1 MYSNFEEPQ
10 LPNLHLATEGA
21 RNASHARKSRYS
33 LALWPTLKEQSTW
46 KSFDANLSSLNELV
60 CELVKQSETSKS
72 LDGTHEDPVLMRQ
85 LISSPAYIPGFRSLR
100 TCKAMKSFD
109 TKHPAIQNTR
119 RHCIVI
125 FVAKF
130 SQSKH
135 SASLTIRTLWR
146 RCPTSDVPIYTLNV
160 PWDTGDKK
168 RTLNKNSTNQS
179 FHHISQIQIA
189 RSLTANCSV
198 YPPKKSKV
206 MPLSLS
212 LSLS

>member
-1 MYSNFEEPQ
+1 MRTYLSSQWNEE
-10 LPNLHLATEGA
+10 AIIYG
-21 RNASHARKSRYS
+21 
-33 LALWPTLKEQSTW
+33 TW
-46 KSFDANLSSLNELV
+46 KSFEANLSSLNEFI

-72 LDGTHEDPVLMRQ
+72 LDG
-85 LISSPAYIPGFRSLR
+85 ISSLAYISGFRSLR

-146 RCPTSDVPIYTLNV
+146 RFPTSDVPIHSHVKCTVGYRRY
-160 PWDTGDKK
+160 K
-168 RTLNKNSTNQS
+168 
-179 FHHISQIQIA
+179 
-189 RSLTANCSV
+189 ANTQQ
-198 YPPKKSKV
+198 KFNKSKFPSHLTNPDCKV
-206 MPLSLS
+206 SHSKLFGLSPKEVKGNASLS
-212 LSLS
+212 

>member
-1 MYSNFEEPQ
+1 MRTYLSSQWNEE
-10 LPNLHLATEGA
+10 AIIYG
-21 RNASHARKSRYS
+21 
-33 LALWPTLKEQSTW
+33 TW
-46 KSFDANLSSLNELV
+46 KSFEANLSSLNEFI

-119 RHCIVI
+119 RHCIAI

-146 RCPTSDVPIYTLNV
+146 RFPTSDVPIHSHVKCTVGYRRY
-160 PWDTGDKK
+160 K
-168 RTLNKNSTNQS
+168 
-179 FHHISQIQIA
+179 
-189 RSLTANCSV
+189 ANTQQ
-198 YPPKKSKV
+198 KFNKSKFPSHLTNPDCKV
-206 MPLSLS
+206 SHSKLFCLSPKEVKGNASLS
-212 LSLS
+212 LS